1 MSNIAPTGALWCIIR
16 ENHFIFKIT
25 IRADNDLIDL
35 RNVIKNV
42 KPNYFANVDADELIL
57 WRTNVASNIL
67 RNKETAIE
75 PYLNK
80 KLEDPADTVG
90 NTFQNVVGNNIRVIP
105 LLSNWLLVVMFH
117 GIHRKTVDEK
127 LTNFWKALKNTAELD
142 DNDFLELSGEAHFFG
157 KNSKP
162 SKLLIRKYYDDL
174 ILVVFDDNVRKLR
187 ISENPEI
194 GKTFFRYYILYHLAV
209 FNYTVIYEICIMN
222 EPSRVILFDHEG
234 WAFCLHKTFHFDEIN
249 RYLDDSSVWYV
260 VDGKEPDIVEAKT
273 ILICSPLNAHHKE
286 FDKKIPS
293 GGILRYVLA
302 GALNTEI
309 QSQLKDAIGLCDENI
324 FRYIG
329 RSESK
334 DDVSHKLVHIWTNL
348 PGRDDAEPYTQK
360 IIKFA
365 SDYVVKQVTSNVK
378 RMITNKLFMN
388 LDEVLN
394 GGKSNSVLGSYF
406 ESIAHQML
414 RSGWEFQIHFLD
426 TKKKYTFKLS
436 QQDEHRFSNINETKN
451 EMYYQ
456 PIDKTF
462 PSIDAIYAPDTL
474 FQMTTSLNHNIK
486 MIGLNKLQSK
496 LMKTGD
502 IDFYFVVPA
511 QLFDN
516 YKKQNYATIKDV
528 IATNVNPWI
537 IEQIKQYVLRIDL
550 GSEDS
555 LARMSSTATIEERI
569 STLSTAD
576 EPLITPLARIS
587 TLSTADKPLTDDA
600 DPSTVPAKRS
610 SSYIERGEGSK
621 KESKK
626 RNKKKKK

>member
-1 MSNIAPTGALWCIIR
+1 
-16 ENHFIFKIT
+16 
-25 IRADNDLIDL
+25 
-35 RNVIKNV
+35 
-42 KPNYFANVDADELIL
+42 
-57 WRTNVASNIL
+57 
-67 RNKETAIE
+67 
-75 PYLNK
+75 
-80 KLEDPADTVG
+80 
-90 NTFQNVVGNNIRVIP
+90 
-105 LLSNWLLVVMFH
+105 
-117 GIHRKTVDEK
+117 
-127 LTNFWKALKNTAELD
+127 
-142 DNDFLELSGEAHFFG
+142 
-157 KNSKP
+157 
-162 SKLLIRKYYDDL
+162 
-174 ILVVFDDNVRKLR
+174 
-187 ISENPEI
+187 
-194 GKTFFRYYILYHLAV
+194 
-209 FNYTVIYEICIMN
+209 MN

-249 RYLDDSSVWYV
+249 RYFDDSSVWYV

-365 SDYVVKQVTSNVK
+365 SDYVVKQVTSHVK
-378 RMITNKLFMN
+378 RMITNKLFMD

-394 GGKSNSVLGSYF
+394 GGKN
-406 ESIAHQML
+406 
-414 RSGWEFQIHFLD
+414 

-462 PSIDAIYAPDTL
+462 PSIDAIYEPDTL

-610 SSYIERGEGSK
+610 SSYIERGEISK

>member
-105 LLSNWLLVVMFH
+105 LLVSHTIFFLLLLRVIFANNTEYLLILVLFFPDSYRQTRPKNTFALSQSNWLLVVMFH

-174 ILVVFDDNVRKLR
+174 ILVVFDDN
-187 ISENPEI
+187 
-194 GKTFFRYYILYHLAV
+194 
-209 FNYTVIYEICIMN
+209 
-222 EPSRVILFDHEG
+222 
-234 WAFCLHKTFHFDEIN
+234 
-249 RYLDDSSVWYV
+249 
-260 VDGKEPDIVEAKT
+260 
-273 ILICSPLNAHHKE
+273 
-286 FDKKIPS
+286 

>member
-16 ENHFIFKIT
+16 ENRFIFKIT
-25 IRADNDLIDL
+25 IRADNDFIDL

-105 LLSNWLLVVMFH
+105 LLQLVVSVFH

-142 DNDFLELSGEAHFFG
+142 DNDFLELSGGAHFFG
-157 KNSKP
+157 KNSEP

-194 GKTFFRYYILYHLAV
+194 VKTFFRYYILYHLAV
-209 FNYTVIYEICIMN
+209 FNYTVIYEIRIMN

-234 WAFCLHKTFHFDEIN
+234 WAFCLHKTFHFDKIN

-273 ILICSPLNAHHKE
+273 ILICSPLNAYHKE

-293 GGILRYVLA
+293 VYGLFKKWGGILRYVLA
-302 GALNTEI
+302 GTLNTEI

-348 PGRDDAEPYTQK
+348 PGRDDAELYTQK

-365 SDYVVKQVTSNVK
+365 SDYVVKQ
-378 RMITNKLFMN
+378 
-388 LDEVLN
+388 
-394 GGKSNSVLGSYF
+394 
-406 ESIAHQML
+406 
-414 RSGWEFQIHFLD
+414 
-426 TKKKYTFKLS
+426 LS